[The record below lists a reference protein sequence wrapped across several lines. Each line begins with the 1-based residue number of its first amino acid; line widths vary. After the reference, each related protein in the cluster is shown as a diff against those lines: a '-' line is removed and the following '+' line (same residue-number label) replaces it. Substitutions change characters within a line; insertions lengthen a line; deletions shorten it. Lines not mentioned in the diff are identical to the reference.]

1 MNILVV
7 LFDVLQ
13 SPLNNSE
20 PSPEDRLGLTQWSS
34 FRKPLLTLAL
44 VLPGATPAFS
54 QAT

>member
-20 PSPEDRLGLTQWSS
+20 PSPEDQSGFDTMVKLPKASAHPGFSS
-34 FRKPLLTLAL
+34 ARSDPSF
-44 VLPGATPAFS
+44 
-54 QAT
+54 